1 MNLLRKFFVSC
12 GAAVALC
19 LAGCATLDGGSG
31 QQQAGPDAS
40 KPGDVSPRVNSEMLR
55 VGELVSIEF
64 LEINQKIEQMV
75 QEDGNL
81 TLILGQTV
89 KAAGK
94 KTSEL
99 QADII
104 ALYVPKYF
112 RRMSVNIKRDNRYY
126 WVDGSVKNP
135 SQRPYTGEMTVLR
148 AIAAAG
154 GFNEYANRKKVEVL
168 RANGKIEHVD
178 ALKALKN
185 SKLDLPIY
193 PGDTVHVREDWK

>member
-12 GAAVALC
+12 GAALALC
-19 LAGCATLDGGSG
+19 LAGCATLDNEGSA
-31 QQQAGPDAS
+31 QQQ
-40 KPGDVSPRVNSEMLR
+40 PGVDYKVLDNAEKVNSEVLR

-64 LEINQKIEQMV
+64 LETNQKIEQMV
-75 QEDGNL
+75 QEDGHL
-81 TLILGQTV
+81 TLILGQKV

-99 QADII
+99 QSDIV
-104 ALYVPKYF
+104 ALYVPKYY
-112 RRMSVNIKRDNRYY
+112 RRMTVNIKRDNRYY

-154 GFNEYANRKKVEVL
+154 GFNEYANKRKVEVL

-178 ALKALKN
+178 AVKALKN
-185 SKLDLPIY
+185 SKLDVPIY